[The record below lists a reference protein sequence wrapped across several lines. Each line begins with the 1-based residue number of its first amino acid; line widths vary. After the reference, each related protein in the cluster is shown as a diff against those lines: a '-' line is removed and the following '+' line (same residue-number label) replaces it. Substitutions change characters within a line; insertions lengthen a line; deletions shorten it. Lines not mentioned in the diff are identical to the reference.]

1 MFTRISVVQAWLIE
15 REPSRT
21 MILDSTDANT
31 LRSAYEDLR
40 RNPACEC
47 NELESL
53 QSAHARERSGVA
65 EKTGFA
71 NAIRIEAELR
81 GAVLSVIIGIVHRL
95 CSAYTN
101 SRSPSPRASRIVPY
115 ITGVGGLWFGNTSF
129 QLPPCEPAA

>member
-53 QSAHARERSGVA
+53 QSAHARERS
-65 EKTGFA
+65 
-71 NAIRIEAELR
+71 ELQKKR
-81 GAVLSVIIGIVHRL
+81 VSQMRFESKQSCVER
-95 CSAYTN
+95 CS
-101 SRSPSPRASRIVPY
+101 R
-115 ITGVGGLWFGNTSF
+115 W
-129 QLPPCEPAA
+129 